1 MEKYRWAVIGC
12 GAIANEMAQT
22 LAEHGRMFY
31 SVAGRNQERTVAFAK
46 KYQIQK
52 VYGKIT
58 DVFADDQVDIIYLA
72 TPHNTHIQYLREAL
86 KAGKHVLCEKAVTLN
101 AEELKEAG
109 QLAEKQNVV
118 LAEAMTIYHMPLYKK
133 LREVAADGK
142 LGKLQMIQVS
152 FGSYKAYDM
161 SNRFFNPAL
170 AGGALLDIGVYALA
184 FARVFL
190 SEAPDQ
196 ISSQVRTAPSGVDEQ
211 VGILMANPANEMVA
225 VTLTLHAKQPKRG
238 VAIFEKG
245 YMEIYDYP
253 RADQAVITYT
263 EDGRK
268 ETITCGRK
276 EEALFYEIEDME
288 QEVSERKDEMDL
300 SYTSDVMDIITKIRQ
315 HWGLVYPEET
325 TRKECE
331 TEKREQ

>member
-1 MEKYRWAVIGC
+1 MGNYRWAVIGC
-12 GAIANEMAQT
+12 GAIATEMAET

-31 SVAGRNQERTVAFAK
+31 GAAGRNQERTAAFAE
-46 KYQIQK
+46 KYKIQK
-52 VYGKIT
+52 VYEDIT
-58 DVFADDQVDIIYLA
+58 DVFADEQVDIVYIA

-101 AEELKEAG
+101 AKELREAR
-109 QLAEKQNVV
+109 QLAEEQKVV

-133 LREVAADGK
+133 LREMIDAGK

-152 FGSYKAYDM
+152 FGSYKEYDM

-184 FARVFL
+184 FARAFL

-211 VGILMANPANEMVA
+211 VGILMENPAKEMAA

-238 VAIFEKG
+238 VATFEKG
-245 YMEIYDYP
+245 YIEIYDYP

-263 EDGRK
+263 EDGTK
-268 ETITCGRK
+268 ETVACGRK
-276 EEALFYEIEDME
+276 EEALFYEVEDME
-288 QEVSERKDEMDL
+288 QAVSDRGDEMNL
-300 SYTSDVMDIITKIRQ
+300 SYTSDVMDIMTEVRN
-315 HWGLVYPEET
+315 HWGLVYPEE
-325 TRKECE
+325 KMESE
-331 TEKREQ
+331 QEK